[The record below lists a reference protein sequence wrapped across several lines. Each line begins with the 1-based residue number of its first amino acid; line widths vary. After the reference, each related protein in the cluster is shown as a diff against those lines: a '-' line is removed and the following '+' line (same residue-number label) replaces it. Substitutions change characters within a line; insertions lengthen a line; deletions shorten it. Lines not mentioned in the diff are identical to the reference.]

1 MVSFCSIG
9 FSRPIDVQRYPV
21 SELLTIS
28 LHTYTGFALFQQK
41 QLDTVPIM
49 EALSSTVPCREK
61 QWKLLTR
68 ILDGEALP
76 NQLFLYGHSGTGKT
90 HVTTAVLNLLEI
102 DFVRIN
108 CVEFDSVPLLASAIS
123 SKILDVYFH
132 EDSPKKCTTLMD
144 LVYIMQ
150 KVAQN
155 PDNRSKPFV
164 IVLERCERL
173 KNMPSYALPVL
184 PALLKLKELSGMNVC
199 TILISDIIWEKFYCK
214 TWFIKPIK
222 IFFPH
227 YSQAELVELICLETP
242 DGISKN
248 LYDSYAKISVKML
261 YRFCH
266 DLNELC
272 FIINQHLP
280 HVKKLQESNDIMQVF
295 HSVAP
300 HLKESISKLH
310 LRGAGLVQDQQK
322 DQLLVSGLELPF
334 YAKYLLIASFLA
346 SYNAPKHDK
355 RLFMKFHG
363 KEKKRMA
370 TKAKSVKMS
379 SLLVGPK
386 SFSFERLVA
395 IFNAI
400 NDETGLSTSLCA
412 QLTTLVNLKLIN
424 RIGFANLSDPK
435 YSCAVGLAFITEI
448 GNQVGFNVPKYIMED
463 N

>member
-1 MVSFCSIG
+1 
-9 FSRPIDVQRYPV
+9 
-21 SELLTIS
+21 
-28 LHTYTGFALFQQK
+28 
-41 QLDTVPIM
+41 M
-49 EALSSTVPCREK
+49 EQFSSTLPCREK

-68 ILDGEALP
+68 ILDGEDLP

-90 HVTTAVLNLLEI
+90 HVTTAVLNLLKI
-102 DFVRIN
+102 DYVRIN

-123 SKILDVYFH
+123 SKISHVYFN
-132 EDSPKKCTTLMD
+132 EDDPKKCTTLMD
-144 LVYIMQ
+144 LVYVMQ
-150 KVAQN
+150 KVAQD

-184 PALLKLKELSGMNVC
+184 PALLKLKELTGMNVC
-199 TILISDIIWEKFYCK
+199 TIFISDIIWEKFYCK

-227 YSQAELVELICLETP
+227 YSPTELVEIICMETP

-248 LYDSYAKISVKML
+248 LYNSYVKISVQIL

-266 DLNELC
+266 DLNELR
-272 FIINQHLP
+272 FIVSQHLP
-280 HVKKLQESNDIMQVF
+280 LAKQFDETNDIMQIF
-295 HSVAP
+295 HCIAP
-300 HLKESISKLH
+300 RLKESISKLH
-310 LRGAGLVQDQQK
+310 LRGAGLVPDQQQDK
-322 DQLLVSGLELPF
+322 LLVSGLELPY

-363 KEKKRMA
+363 KEKKRLA

-424 RIGFANLSDPK
+424 RVGYANLSDPK
-435 YSCAVGLAFITEI
+435 YSCAVGLSFITEI
-448 GNQVGFNVPKYIMED
+448 GKQVDFHVPKYIMED